1 MEPGSVTELYVSA
14 GLCLPLGLLFLVMA
28 LMNLLGEHLGSPG
41 RRFIFE
47 MDEVGRRDND
57 IFSEEFILKHF
68 KKYCE
73 NCACQVMGGLLGIP
87 HYSKLEFILLAFTST
102 GLFLAW
108 AQDPAL
114 GLVTVLGLLTGTLY
128 MLVCTVYCTVLY

>member
-47 MDEVGRRDND
+47 MDEVGRRDNNVFREKFKQ
-57 IFSEEFILKHF
+57 IFF
-68 KKYCE
+68 KK
-73 NCACQVMGGLLGIP
+73 
-87 HYSKLEFILLAFTST
+87 IL
-102 GLFLAW
+102 
-108 AQDPAL
+108 
-114 GLVTVLGLLTGTLY
+114 
-128 MLVCTVYCTVLY
+128 